1 MLLTHSV
8 TRLRNAVFYYL
19 ILTIFCLSGG
29 FSHSVGNIK
38 CVFICSDFRPT
49 SLEKGQEI
57 VRLRFYKVYAW
68 GVPLIITG
76 TAATLDHM
84 RKNAMTEVTFLQ
96 PRFCEKE
103 YWFAGKL
110 YSCIVIDLLNVHDA
124 RRVIGLFNLNLFDTE
139 LAR

>member
-1 MLLTHSV
+1 MPTV
-8 TRLRNAVFYYL
+8 DFCYL
-19 ILTIFCLSGG
+19 IFPIFCLSGTVTGGG
-29 FSHSVGNIK
+29 FSLSTGNIK

-84 RKNAMTEVTFLQ
+84 RKNDMTEVTFLQ

-103 YWFAGKL
+103 YWFAGKFYV
-110 YSCIVIDLLNVHDA
+110 YSYICWYFC
-124 RRVIGLFNLNLFDTE
+124 GLV
-139 LAR
+139 R